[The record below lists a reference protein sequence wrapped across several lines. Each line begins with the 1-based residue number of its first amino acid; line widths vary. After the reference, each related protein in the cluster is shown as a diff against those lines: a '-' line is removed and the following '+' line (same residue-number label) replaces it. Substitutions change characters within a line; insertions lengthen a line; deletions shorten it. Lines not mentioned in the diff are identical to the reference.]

1 MTHDTVRSVQ
11 SPSAL
16 SACGSARAAIVL
28 FVAAP
33 ACAQAPIVKDDAKPV
48 VVPFTLLLFTLGAG
62 MGVGKAS
69 VYKLIPDQ
77 FPRDVGAVGGLVG
90 MLGALGGILIPLGVA
105 PLQAA
110 TGMPSVLF
118 GVLLALTVLSAA
130 TYAVM
135 ELSQRQA
142 KAPAEVAEA
151 QLV

>member
-1 MTHDTVRSVQ
+1 MAAVFWVMLASGA
-11 SPSAL
+11 AL
-16 SACGSARAAIVL
+16 TLPLGLGVWGFAAAL
-28 FVAAP
+28 FV
-33 ACAQAPIVKDDAKPV
+33 
-48 VVPFTLLLFTLGAG
+48 LGAG

-110 TGMPSVLF
+110 TGLPSVLF
-118 GVLLALTVLSAA
+118 GVLFALTVVSASV
-130 TYAVM
+130 YAVM
-135 ELSQRQA
+135 ELAGHQA
-142 KAPAEVAEA
+142 KVPVEVAEA